1 MHCAGI
7 PFVIVNSLCGALV
20 AYGLAGLRLT
30 AHALI
35 INLCIT
41 ALQSMISIQ
50 LQARC
55 RPVSPP
61 CCNAGLHQPEPARE
75 CWHLAHQ
82 RTASDPQI
90 LIVLCSPQCT
100 GRMWQ

>member
-50 LQARC
+50 LQVRC
-55 RPVSPP
+55 RFGHPP
-61 CCNAGLHQPEPARE
+61 AL
-75 CWHLAHQ
+75 LAHTNLNLS
-82 RTASDPQI
+82 RTAGTLQTKSQP
-90 LIVLCSPQCT
+90 LGFRPSS
-100 GRMWQ
+100 